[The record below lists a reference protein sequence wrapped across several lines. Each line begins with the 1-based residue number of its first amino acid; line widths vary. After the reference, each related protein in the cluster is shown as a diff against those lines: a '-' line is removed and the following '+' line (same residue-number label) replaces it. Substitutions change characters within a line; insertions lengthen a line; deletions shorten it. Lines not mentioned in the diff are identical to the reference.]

1 MAKPP
6 FEKRPSE
13 EAETILQDT
22 IQRGL
27 EQNLPSYIV
36 PNTITIL
43 NELPITMN
51 GKIDRK
57 ALANRQ
63 KIKLVK
69 ERPHGG
75 SQLQRNRLPKYRPTC
90 LILLLIELE

>member
-1 MAKPP
+1 MTKPP
-6 FEKRPSE
+6 FEKRPSSE

-27 EQNLPSYIV
+27 EQSLPSFMV

-57 ALANRQ
+57 ALANRGDYP
-63 KIKLVK
+63 
-69 ERPHGG
+69 E
-75 SQLQRNRLPKYRPTC
+75 
-90 LILLLIELE
+90 